1 MEELVAILAVARI
14 PGISNERKK
23 EIVLSTENVAS
34 LFSDKE
40 RLADP
45 RLRAKVRAFDG
56 FKAITDELAN
66 LEKMKAH
73 VISIRDASYPEP
85 LKQIPDSP
93 LVLYSKGP
101 GSFQS
106 RMMAVVGARKA
117 TFEGMNLA
125 ERIAETLSSLGITV
139 VSGFARGIDSAAH
152 RGALKGKGKTVAVLG
167 CGVDVCYPAEN
178 KHLYER
184 IGDDGLMVTEYSPGE
199 RPLPAHF
206 PARNRIIAG
215 LSTGVLV
222 IEASSKSGSLIT
234 ARLALEYGREVLAVP
249 GRVFDEEY
257 KGANNL
263 IKQGAKL
270 VEGMEDIIASCFPDL
285 ELKKVERLAMEE
297 DEEYI
302 YALMGMDKVLVDE
315 LAGMSRLEMKHLMPL
330 LTRLEMKDLV
340 RSLPGGFYIRKV

>member
-23 EIVLSTENVAS
+23 DMVLSTENVAS
-34 LFSDKE
+34 LFSEKAKV
-40 RLADP
+40 ADP

-73 VISIRDASYPEP
+73 VISIRDASYPES

-93 LVLYSKGP
+93 VVLYSKGP
-101 GSFQS
+101 VSFQS

-167 CGVDVCYPAEN
+167 CGVDICYPAEN

-215 LSTGVLV
+215 LSKGVLV
-222 IEASSKSGSLIT
+222 IEASAKSGSLIT

-302 YALMGMDKVLVDE
+302 YALMGMDKVHVDE
-315 LAGMSRLEMKHLMPL
+315 LAGKGRLEMKHLMPL

>member
-23 EIVLSTENVAS
+23 EMVLSTERVAS
-34 LFSDKE
+34 LFSGKE
-40 RLADP
+40 KIVDP
-45 RLRAKVRAFDG
+45 RLRAKLRAFDG
-56 FKAITDELAN
+56 FKAITGEMAD
-66 LEKMKAH
+66 LEKLKAH
-73 VISIRDASYPEP
+73 VITIRDASYPEP

-93 LVLYSKGP
+93 VALFSKGP
-101 GSFQS
+101 VSLQG

-184 IGDDGLMVTEYSPGE
+184 IGDDGLMVTEYAPGE

-215 LSTGVLV
+215 LSKGVLV
-222 IEASSKSGSLIT
+222 IEASEKSGSLIT

-270 VEGMEDIIASCFPDL
+270 VEGMEDIITSCFPDL

-302 YALMGMDKVLVDE
+302 YALMGMDKVHVDE

>member
-1 MEELVAILAVARI
+1 MEELVAILALARI
-14 PGISNERKK
+14 PGISNASRK

-34 LFSDKE
+34 LFSDKA
-40 RLADP
+40 RLVDP

-56 FKAITDELAN
+56 FKAITDELAS
-66 LEKMKAH
+66 LEKMRAH

-101 GSFQS
+101 VSFQS

-139 VSGFARGIDSAAH
+139 VSGLARGIDSAAH

-184 IGDDGLMVTEYSPGE
+184 IGDDGLIVTEYSPGE
-199 RPLPAHF
+199 RPLPGHF

>member
-1 MEELVAILAVARI
+1 MEELVAILALARI
-14 PGISNERKK
+14 PGISNASKK

-34 LFSDKE
+34 LFSDKA
-40 RLADP
+40 RLAEP
-45 RLRAKVRAFDG
+45 RIRAKLRAFDG

-66 LEKMKAH
+66 LEKIRAH

-85 LKQIPDSP
+85 LKQIPDAP
-93 LVLYSKGP
+93 IVLYSKGP
-101 GSFQS
+101 VSFQS

-178 KHLYER
+178 KQLYER

-215 LSTGVLV
+215 LSKGVLV
-222 IEASSKSGSLIT
+222 VEASAKSGSLIT

-315 LAGMSRLEMKHLMPL
+315 LAGMSRLEMKQLMPL

>member
-34 LFSDKE
+34 LFSDKA
-40 RLADP
+40 RLVDP

-56 FKAITDELAN
+56 FKAITDELAS
-66 LEKMKAH
+66 LEKMRAH

-101 GSFQS
+101 VSFQS

-139 VSGFARGIDSAAH
+139 VSGLARGIDSAAH

-184 IGDDGLMVTEYSPGE
+184 IGDDGLIVTEYSPGE
-199 RPLPAHF
+199 RPLPGHF

-315 LAGMSRLEMKHLMPL
+315 LAGMSRLEMKQLMPL

>member
-34 LFSDKE
+34 LFSGKA
-40 RLADP
+40 RLVDP

-56 FKAITDELAN
+56 FKAITAELAS

-101 GSFQS
+101 VSFQS

-139 VSGFARGIDSAAH
+139 VSGLARGIDSAAH

-184 IGDDGLMVTEYSPGE
+184 IGDDGLIVTEYSPGE
-199 RPLPAHF
+199 RPLPGHF

>member
-23 EIVLSTENVAS
+23 EIVLSTDSVAS
-34 LFSDKE
+34 LFSDKA
-40 RLADP
+40 RIVDP
-45 RLRAKVRAFDG
+45 RLRAKVRAFNG

-73 VISIRDASYPEP
+73 VVSIRDASYPEP
-85 LKQIPDSP
+85 LRQIPDPP

-101 GSFQS
+101 VSFQS

-167 CGVDVCYPAEN
+167 CGVDICYPAEN

-184 IGDDGLMVTEYSPGE
+184 IGGDGLMVTEYSPGE
-199 RPLPAHF
+199 KPLPGHF

-215 LSTGVLV
+215 LSKGVLV
-222 IEASSKSGSLIT
+222 IEASAKSGSLIT

-270 VEGMEDIIASCFPDL
+270 VEGMEDIITSCFPDL

-302 YALMGMDKVLVDE
+302 YALMGMDKVHVDE
-315 LAGMSRLEMKHLMPL
+315 LARMSRLEMKHLMPL